1 MRRPALAVAL
11 AAALAAPAAAAPA
24 FSRSPQAIPRAGGG
38 LAQLVGLRASHH
50 PGYDRVVFTFR
61 GARPA
66 VDVRRVARVV
76 ADGSGLPV
84 RVRGRA
90 FLSVVFQRAS
100 RYPGNDPRRG
110 RRVGDAL
117 VPLLPV
123 VREVRNA
130 GDFEAVLSWGVGL
143 ARPAPFRVM
152 ALARPPRVVLDV
164 AAPR

>member
-1 MRRPALAVAL
+1 VRRLALAVAL
-11 AAALAAPAAAAPA
+11 AAALAVPAAGAPA
-24 FSRSPQAIPRAGGG
+24 FSRAPRAVPGAGGG

-50 PGYDRVVFTFR
+50 RGYDRIVFTFR

-100 RYPGNDPRRG
+100 RYRDNDPRNG
-110 RRVGDAL
+110 RRVGDAV

-130 GDFEAVLSWGVGL
+130 GDFEAVLSWGIGL
-143 ARPAPFRVM
+143 SRAAPFRVM
-152 ALARPPRVVLDV
+152 ALARPPRVVVDV